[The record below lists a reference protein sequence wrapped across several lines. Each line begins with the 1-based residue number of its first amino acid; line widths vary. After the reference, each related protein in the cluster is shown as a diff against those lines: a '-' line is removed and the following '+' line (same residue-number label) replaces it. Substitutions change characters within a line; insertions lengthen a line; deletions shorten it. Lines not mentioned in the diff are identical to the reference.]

1 MKLFQKKPKDERVVA
16 EANRIYKI
24 GYLILIFGL
33 AVDLY
38 AKLYFDPM
46 REIVQPNGL
55 MGMFLYVGLEVIVIL
70 ASTITCLVL
79 MVRRGISDDDQYAE
93 SETFAFGH
101 YLKIALLAGL
111 IAGLVG
117 GGFTLYSLGT
127 EIWIVPLFTAV
138 SLFVCCTIG
147 IVALQY
153 VVFRMARTRRR
164 REAEKLESEE

>member
-38 AKLYFDPM
+38 AKLYFDPA

-79 MVRRGISDDDQYAE
+79 MVRKGISDDDQYAE
-93 SETFAFGH
+93 AETFAFGH
-101 YLKIALLAGL
+101 YLKIALLASL
-111 IAGLVG
+111 VAGLVG
-117 GGFTLYSLGT
+117 GGFILYSLGR
-127 EIWIVPLFTAV
+127 EMWIVPLFTAV
-138 SLFVCCTIG
+138 SLFVFCTIG
-147 IVALQY
+147 IVVLQY
-153 VVFRMARTRRR
+153 VVFRMARTRRH

>member
-24 GYLILIFGL
+24 GYLILMFGIV
-33 AVDLY
+33 VDLY
-38 AKLYFDPM
+38 VKLYLDPG
-46 REIVQPNGL
+46 REIVQLNGL
-55 MGMFLYVGLEVIVIL
+55 MSMFIYVGLEVIVLL
-70 ASTITCLVL
+70 ASNITCLVL

-93 SETFAFGH
+93 TETFAFGH

-127 EIWIVPLFTAV
+127 EIWIAPLFTAL
-138 SLFVCCTIG
+138 SLFVFCTIG
-147 IVALQY
+147 IIILQY
-153 VVFRMARTRRR
+153 VVFRMARIRRH